1 MKNILLIITGATIPI
16 IIAGLGYIYIQNSMP
31 EPDIWSH
38 ENRHMLYETY
48 SPNKKYKIGV
58 YNYDSGALGYT
69 SAQVSMVKSN
79 EKYPLAGNIL
89 RQKYINSVN
98 WLSNEK
104 AEFFMKTTDKLN
116 TKVII
121 TVK

>member
-1 MKNILLIITGATIPI
+1 MIPI
-16 IIAGLGYIYIQNSMP
+16 TIAGAGYIYIKYTIP
-31 EPDIWSH
+31 DDIWSH

-69 SAQVSMVKSN
+69 SVQVSMVKSD
-79 EKYPLAGNIL
+79 EQYPLAGNIL
-89 RQKYINSVN
+89 RQKYIDSVN

-104 AEFFMKTTDKLN
+104 AEFSMKTSDNLN
-116 TKVII
+116 AKVIL